1 MRIPAIMTLDCVQRD
16 PNDTLA
22 RYVYGQDANFEP
34 GAGWH
39 YSNTNYTLLGMVIEK
54 ATGMPLA
61 EAYRTHIYEPLGMT
75 STFLDCYED
84 PVIDVVHGY
93 TALATPRPISLNCMN
108 PSAGRRVAWSLPHR
122 T

>member
-1 MRIPAIMTLDCVQRD
+1 MVEHEAYYPDLFAAIVVDEATGVPTLACVQRD

-22 RYVYGQDANFEP
+22 RYVYGKDALFEP
-34 GAGWH
+34 GARWS
-39 YSNTNYTLLGMVIEK
+39 YSNTNYTLLGMVIEA

-61 EAYRTHIYEPLGMT
+61 DAYRAPIYEPLGMR

-93 TALATPRPISLNCMN
+93 TGSETP
-108 PSAGRRVAWSLPHR
+108 
-122 T
+122 